1 MAAALVSILLVD
13 DKLEN
18 LVALEELLK
27 QPGRRLVKA
36 SSGNDALRM
45 LLKDEF
51 AVVLLDVEMPE
62 MDGYEVAELMR
73 SSDRTRL
80 VPIIFVTAG
89 DRSEERTFRGYEV
102 GAVDFLYKP
111 LDAHMLKSKVSVFV
125 ELYQKARELAAANAS
140 LERTAAELRDK
151 IAELENVSHALSHD
165 LRAPLRSVRAFS
177 EILAELLAGKLD
189 AEQEDVLR
197 RVLQGSLR
205 AVEMIDGL
213 FELLRVGARDAPR
226 VAVDAGAVF
235 GAILENLR
243 DDVTRAGARVTCDEL
258 PTVYTSRVLLG
269 QVLQNLISNAIK
281 FHGGEAARVHVG
293 AQRRGDAWE
302 FAVRDDGPGIAPADQ
317 DRVFRLFERV
327 TSQAPGTGVGLAL
340 CKRAVE
346 KLGGRIWLD
355 SVVGVGTTFYFTIP
369 DTISDTIRGSTQ
381 PGA

>member
-27 QPGRRLVKA
+27 QPERRLVKA

-102 GAVDFLYKP
+102 GAADFLYKP
-111 LDAHMLKSKVSVFV
+111 IDAHTLKSKVGVFV
-125 ELYQKARELAAANAS
+125 ELYQKGRELAAANAN
-140 LERTAAELRDK
+140 LERTAAQLRDK

-165 LRAPLRSVRAFS
+165 LRAPLRSVRSFS

-189 AEQEDVLR
+189 AEQEDVLG
-197 RVLQGSLR
+197 RVMQGSLR

-213 FELLRVGARDAPR
+213 FELLRVGAEDAPR
-226 VAVDAGAVF
+226 VEVDAGAVLA
-235 GAILENLR
+235 GILENLR
-243 DDVTRAGARVTCDEL
+243 DDVTRAGARVTCDAL

-281 FHGGEAARVHVG
+281 FHRGEAARVHVG

-302 FAVRDDGPGIAPADQ
+302 FAVRDDGAGIDPTDQ
-317 DRVFRLFERV
+317 ERVFRLFERV
-327 TSQAPGTGVGLAL
+327 AGQVPGTGVGLAL
-340 CKRAVE
+340 CKRAME

-369 DTISDTIRGSTQ
+369 DTLPATLRGSPQ